1 MEKMRQHFFVW
12 RRFFCFALHF
22 SLELVERNKLV
33 DLGRPSAAI
42 HLEMAQ
48 NDCALSILLEK
59 NERIAGPE
67 FRRVKHVRI
76 DVAWRDNEASI
87 GLRFSHT
94 APQLSAKRTA
104 CQLKQRIVTTDVSY
118 R

>member
-1 MEKMRQHFFVW
+1 RFLVAVVEEMGQALFVW
-12 RRFFCFALHF
+12 RAFVLLALHF

-42 HLEMAQ
+42 HLEIAQ

-76 DVAWRDNEASI
+76 DVAWRDNEA
-87 GLRFSHT
+87 RFVIRFRHT
-94 APQLSAKRTA
+94 APQL
-104 CQLKQRIVTTDVSY
+104 
-118 R
+118 

>member
-22 SLELVERNKLV
+22 SLEVVERNKLV

-42 HLEMAQ
+42 HLEIAQ

-59 NERIAGPE
+59 NERIARPE
-67 FRRVKHVRI
+67 FCRVKHVRI
-76 DVAWRDNEASI
+76 DVAWRNNESRFVI
-87 GLRFSHT
+87 GFRYT
-94 APQLSAKRTA
+94 DMQL
-104 CQLKQRIVTTDVSY
+104 
-118 R
+118 